1 MKVYL
6 LDRNKRISDIW
17 KIYFRDEQDV
27 EVVCCGFEKFM
38 ENYNVECIV
47 SPANSYVIM
56 ESNQLGQVL
65 L

>member
-38 ENYNVECIV
+38 ENYNVSLAEVII
-47 SPANSYVIM
+47 PAANVGEQI
-56 ESNQLGQVL
+56 
-65 L
+65 

>member
-27 EVVCCGFEKFM
+27 EVMCC
-38 ENYNVECIV
+38 
-47 SPANSYVIM
+47 
-56 ESNQLGQVL
+56 
-65 L
+65 